1 MSIIIY
7 GASDDLIEID
17 GEIREEFSLH
27 LDEPEDSAL
36 LFVSDG
42 TVIRINYDCDGI
54 WRLTRLVSGAA
65 RFEKGEG
72 NVEADTPDIVT
83 LSGIRINWVCLA
95 RDCEFRRYHE

>member
-7 GASDDLIEID
+7 GASDDLIEIE
-17 GEIREEFSLH
+17 GEFREELSLR
-27 LDEPEDSAL
+27 LDTPEDSAL

-42 TVIRINYDCDGI
+42 TVIRVNYDSDGI

-72 NVEADTPDIVT
+72 DVEANTPDIVT
-83 LSGIRINWVCLA
+83 LSGIRINWICLA
-95 RDCEFRRYHE
+95 RECEFRRYHE